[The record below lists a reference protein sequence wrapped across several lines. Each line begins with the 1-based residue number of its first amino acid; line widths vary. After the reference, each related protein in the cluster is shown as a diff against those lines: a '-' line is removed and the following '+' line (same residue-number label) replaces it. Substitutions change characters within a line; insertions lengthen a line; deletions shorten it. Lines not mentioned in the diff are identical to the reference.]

1 MQHKA
6 QIMINSTDFD
16 EETFVECLVKHYRGE
31 ELTEQ
36 EKAMVDAGIEFREQK
51 NHQGLRCWMKDDF
64 AKSKGKT

>member
-1 MQHKA
+1 MSKT
-6 QIMINSTDFD
+6 IPFD
-16 EETFVECLVKHYRGE
+16 DETFVECLVKHYRGE

-36 EKAMVDAGIEFREQK
+36 EKAMIEAAIEFRELK